1 MGKLEKA
8 PRLKATSTLEKE
20 IDAEV
25 LILSLN
31 TSGTPQEKSSWAQ
44 SDTLNLGWFVQ
55 HPSVCPHTQPHFPRE
70 LLTERHQ
77 DAQGDSQHD
86 PDPGVNQPALGFKI
100 IGGKDQGLTV
110 KVGNVKPYSN
120 AEKAGLKTMDYVWE
134 INGKEVFEMSHDQCV
149 AEVKNS
155 GTKLVLATERGDHI
169 VPNFEE
175 IWPSKK
181 GKDGKAKRP
190 TRGIEYYLDAME
202 NGPDL
207 SGYLPIPPNFTT
219 VGKPQITVNQY
230 DSPLD
235 VYSDD
240 TLEEMKEERLVMQNP
255 DLADRMSKAAP
266 QKKSDNPM
274 AAMQARSNGF
284 DPRTSQV
291 LSVLKTVEDVG
302 APSI

>member
-1 MGKLEKA
+1 M
-8 PRLKATSTLEKE
+8 PKE
-20 IDAEV
+20 IVNMTLTRE
-25 LILSLN
+25 S
-31 TSGTPQEKSSWAQ
+31 TSQAW
-44 SDTLNLGWFVQ
+44 
-55 HPSVCPHTQPHFPRE
+55 
-70 LLTERHQ
+70 
-77 DAQGDSQHD
+77 
-86 PDPGVNQPALGFKI
+86 GFKI

-149 AEVKNS
+149 AEVRNS

-255 DLADRMSKAAP
+255 DLADRITASHVDGAKQQQP
-266 QKKSDNPM
+266 PKSDNPL
-274 AAMQARSNGF
+274 AAQQGRKF
-284 DPRTSQV
+284 DPTKSAV
-291 LSVLKTVEDVG
+291 LQAL
-302 APSI
+302 

>member
-1 MGKLEKA
+1 M
-8 PRLKATSTLEKE
+8 PKE
-20 IDAEV
+20 IVNMTLTRE
-25 LILSLN
+25 S
-31 TSGTPQEKSSWAQ
+31 TS
-44 SDTLNLGWFVQ
+44 
-55 HPSVCPHTQPHFPRE
+55 QPW
-70 LLTERHQ
+70 
-77 DAQGDSQHD
+77 
-86 PDPGVNQPALGFKI
+86 GFKI

-149 AEVKNS
+149 AEVRNS

-255 DLADRMSKAAP
+255 DLADRITASHVDGAKQQQP
-266 QKKSDNPM
+266 PKSDNPL
-274 AAMQARSNGF
+274 AAQQGRKF
-284 DPRTSQV
+284 DPTKSAV
-291 LSVLKTVEDVG
+291 LQAL
-302 APSI
+302 

>member
-1 MGKLEKA
+1 M
-8 PRLKATSTLEKE
+8 PKE
-20 IDAEV
+20 IVNMTLTRE
-25 LILSLN
+25 S
-31 TSGTPQEKSSWAQ
+31 TSQAW
-44 SDTLNLGWFVQ
+44 
-55 HPSVCPHTQPHFPRE
+55 
-70 LLTERHQ
+70 
-77 DAQGDSQHD
+77 
-86 PDPGVNQPALGFKI
+86 GFKI

-255 DLADRMSKAAP
+255 DLADRITASQVDAGKQHQP
-266 QKKSDNPM
+266 PKSDNPL
-274 AAMQARSNGF
+274 AAQQGRKF
-284 DPRTSQV
+284 DPTKSAV
-291 LSVLKTVEDVG
+291 LQAL
-302 APSI
+302 